1 MKNHKIS
8 TVARQLKSSSKTN
21 STRVASP
28 SSDDSKNSFDGIAG
42 GKVPVSEL
50 RTRTL
55 SPEELE
61 QAATELRDQV
71 EALRPEL
78 LPLLGPLPISGR
90 IWNLQQPSDAVAFS
104 ALLQDRLLCL
114 PELNRNSPC
123 YSARDL
129 VLLYTKL
136 KYLETFSQAELA
148 GYANAVTPASPSTVV
163 ETAPLVRVRQEE
175 VRVVRQLA
183 TVANTTE
190 LFSRLAALLHIP
202 CHGDAW
208 NEIIKFAANALPF
221 AEQTESLLV
230 RGSDDRSTLC
240 PLTKTNSYNAST
252 IPFSTD
258 VARGS
263 CTCSSISLTA
273 FDHAERLR
281 KQLLLNSLSINPN
294 AQSSSEFFTTKM
306 RTARAR
312 VATCLGVSDMI
323 RADQLR
329 VLLSPS
335 GTDAELWATVA
346 ALARLYSGLGEEEN
360 LPGGVGPEQCKV
372 TSIITAGG
380 EIGRGSN
387 SASGGRH
394 FSRLTP
400 SGEAGTPGEPLRKFP
415 SGLVDVVTLPARD
428 DQGAVNRIEDRI
440 KELVHEKLDRG
451 SGVVLL
457 HVVVGT
463 KTGYACPSMSVVDAL
478 AGQYPNRLMVVM
490 DACQM
495 RVDRLL
501 YREWAAKGYVVL
513 ITGSKFFGG
522 SPFCG
527 AVLMPMRC
535 VFEMEAAAVECHS
548 EIALPLGLEDYFSRY
563 DIPEDMRHVRERL
576 GTKMNI
582 GLLLRWETAFVNME
596 PFCMIPPANV
606 SAICKLYM
614 STCRA
619 KVQTSWS
626 HMVEL
631 LNPPEPTESDSSSTV
646 TPIDTIVAFKVCD
659 QNDEFLDMSALKALH
674 TLLAKD
680 LSDALPDD
688 ALAKKRCLLGQPVSL
703 GKSGAVLRIAMGADM
718 FNEVY
723 IRGKGESDFA
733 AAMEPL
739 FENDDAIL
747 HKIALILRHW
757 EKLHH
762 QYIEECVE
770 PTTLEP
776 LKPLSDWNFSVKDT
790 QVASVVHQMQQ
801 DGILGGDDA
810 EEESKL
816 AVVYDLNAI
825 DMAFQALLTSFPG
838 HFDHRFAMKSCPL
851 TFFVKRA
858 IENDV
863 GLECASIVEVKHA
876 LRLGCPPHR
885 IVFDSPCKTRRDL
898 KFAMNA
904 GVEVNAD
911 NFEELEII
919 REHAEAIFQSS
930 FPECTP
936 RYAGNLPRVGLR
948 INPLLGVGTNACLS
962 VSTVQSKFGVPL
974 TPENRAKII
983 AFFCANP
990 WMTGLHAHVGSQGC
1004 SLEMLSQGAVVLSEL
1019 ANEIDTAAGTSRIK
1033 VLNIG
1038 GGLSTNFDG
1047 EDVSPTFAEYVNVLR
1062 RKAPQ
1067 LFERTGRMILTEF
1080 GSSVSSKTG
1089 WTVSEVEYVKTHPPV
1104 DGDNL
1109 EQTAIIHAGS
1119 DLFLRTCYRP
1129 DLFERRLSV
1138 YNSAGLVSM
1147 APLSVQNVAGPLC
1160 FGGDLVGRRVELPTI
1175 SRGDLVVVHDT
1186 GANTMS
1192 MFSRHCSR
1200 PAPAVYGYRAD
1211 KEGEISLELL
1221 KPAESPEEVMSFW
1234 G

>member
-8 TVARQLKSSSKTN
+8 TVARQLKASAKTN
-21 STRVASP
+21 STRTASP
-28 SSDDSKNSFDGIAG
+28 LSSAALEDVAD
-42 GKVPVSEL
+42 GKVSVSEH

-61 QAATELRDQV
+61 QAAAELRDQV

-90 IWNLQQPSDAVAFS
+90 LWNLQQSSDAVAYS

-148 GYANAVTPASPSTVV
+148 GYANAVAPASPSAVV
-163 ETAPLVRVRQEE
+163 EAAPIVRVRQEE

-240 PLTKTNSYNAST
+240 PLTKRNSYNAST

-263 CTCSSISLTA
+263 CTCSSISLKA
-273 FDHAERLR
+273 FEHAERLR
-281 KQLLLNSLSINPN
+281 QQLLLNSLSINPN

-306 RTARAR
+306 RIARTR
-312 VATCLGVSDMI
+312 LATCLGVSDMI

-329 VLLSPS
+329 ILLSPS

-360 LPGGVGPEQCKV
+360 LP
-372 TSIITAGG
+372 
-380 EIGRGSN
+380 
-387 SASGGRH
+387 
-394 FSRLTP
+394 
-400 SGEAGTPGEPLRKFP
+400 
-415 SGLVDVVTLPARD
+415 
-428 DQGAVNRIEDRI
+428 
-440 KELVHEKLDRG
+440 
-451 SGVVLL
+451 
-457 HVVVGT
+457 
-463 KTGYACPSMSVVDAL
+463 
-478 AGQYPNRLMVVM
+478 
-490 DACQM
+490 
-495 RVDRLL
+495 
-501 YREWAAKGYVVL
+501 
-513 ITGSKFFGG
+513 
-522 SPFCG
+522 
-527 AVLMPMRC
+527 
-535 VFEMEAAAVECHS
+535 VECHS
-548 EIALPLGLEDYFSRY
+548 EVAFPLGLEDYFSRY

-576 GTKMNI
+576 GTNMNV

-596 PFCMIPPANV
+596 PFCKIPPANV
-606 SAICKLYM
+606 STICKLYM
-614 STCRA
+614 GTCRT
-619 KVQTSWS
+619 KMQDSWS

-646 TPIDTIVAFKVCD
+646 TPIDTIVAFKVFD
-659 QNDEFLDMSALKALH
+659 KNGGFLDMLALKALH

-723 IRGKGESDFA
+723 ARGKGESGFA

-739 FENDDAIL
+739 VEDDNAIL
-747 HKIALILRHW
+747 LKIALILRHW
-757 EKLHH
+757 ETLHH

-776 LKPLSDWNFSVKDT
+776 LKPLSDWNFSVKDA
-790 QVASVVHQMQQ
+790 QVASVVRQMQQ
-801 DGILGGDDA
+801 DGILGGDDE

-816 AVVYDLNAI
+816 AVVYDLDAI
-825 DMAFQALLTSFPG
+825 DMAFQALLTSFPA

-851 TFFVKRA
+851 AFFVKRA

-898 KFAMNA
+898 KFAINA

-911 NFEELEII
+911 NFEELDII

-948 INPLLGVGTNACLS
+948 INPLLGAGTNACLS

-974 TPENRAKII
+974 TPENRARII

-1019 ANEIDTAAGTSRIK
+1019 ANQIDAAAGTSRIK

-1047 EDVSPTFAEYVNVLR
+1047 EDVSPTFAEYVDVLR
-1062 RKAPQ
+1062 HEAPQ
-1067 LFERTGRMILTEF
+1067 LFERTGRLILTEF

-1089 WTVSEVEYVKTHPPV
+1089 WTISEVECVKAHPPV

-1109 EQTAIIHAGS
+1109 QQTAIIHAGS

-1138 YNSAGLVSM
+1138 YNSAGLASM
-1147 APLSVQNVAGPLC
+1147 APLAVQNVAGPLC

-1175 SRGDLVVVHDT
+1175 SRGDFVVVHDT

-1200 PAPAVYGYRAD
+1200 PAPAVYGYRTD
-1211 KEGEISLELL
+1211 EEGEISLELL